1 MIKNIGINYIGQY
14 DDIYKY
20 LIKKRY
26 INTLKFPGRLCNYNE
41 LSLFKKII
49 DQTKA
54 KVDLH
59 GLPNLMPDIS
69 SINCVKD
76 MEWGELKKY
85 PLDVNR
91 ISIHVGL
98 ENRDR
103 ISNYPEGT
111 IEKQLHSN
119 KMILSQKLKEVYGK
133 EVKIGLENV
142 PGKIGYEPKTLEPEY
157 VSWNW
162 KEADFA
168 VFDIIHAR
176 LACEELNITYEE
188 FLNRLEN
195 KEKVK
200 ILHVS
205 GNQDDNNKYPNSVDK
220 HLIMNRNEITDII
233 DAINMFKNIDLV
245 VSEYAYPSKYGCEK
259 ELLIEAITL
268 HTVVTTKNEEKS
280 KEILEYLENN
290 LEDNGENIEQLIE
303 TIESK

>member
-41 LSLFKKII
+41 LSTFEKII
-49 DQTKA
+49 NQTKA

-59 GLPNLMPDIS
+59 GLPNLIPDIS
-69 SINCVKD
+69 SANCVKN
-76 MEWGELKKY
+76 MEWEELKKY

-111 IEKQLHSN
+111 IEKQLHLN

-133 EVKIGLENV
+133 EIEIGLENV

-168 VFDIIHAR
+168 VLDIIHAR

-188 FLNRLEN
+188 FLNRLQN

-205 GNQDDNNKYPNSVDK
+205 GNQDENNKYPNSVDK
-220 HLIMNRNEITDII
+220 HLIMNKKEIIDII
-233 DAINMFKNIDLV
+233 DAIKIFKNIDLV
-245 VSEYAYPSKYGCEK
+245 VSEYAYPSKYSCEK

-268 HTVVTTKNEEKS
+268 HTVVTTKSEEKS

-290 LEDNGENIEQLIE
+290 LEDNGENIEQLVE
-303 TIESK
+303 TIKSK